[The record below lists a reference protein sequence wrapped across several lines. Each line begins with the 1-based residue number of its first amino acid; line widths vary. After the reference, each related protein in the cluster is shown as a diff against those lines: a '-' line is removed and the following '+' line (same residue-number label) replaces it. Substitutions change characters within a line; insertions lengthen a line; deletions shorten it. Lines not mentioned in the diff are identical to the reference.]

1 MGCIEECGRI
11 SLLGNGAG
19 FFKIDGK
26 RYMKFARYIKI
37 GKIYYFCS
45 ILLTLCF
52 IGAAIAGLPAL
63 YRSYDTYNLIGSAS
77 KVPVWLHFIAGTA
90 GALRYLIETLTVSGI
105 MFFVFKNFKVIYAQV
120 RNAVKDTPTK

>member
-1 MGCIEECGRI
+1 
-11 SLLGNGAG
+11 
-19 FFKIDGK
+19 
-26 RYMKFARYIKI
+26 MKFARYIKI

-77 KVPVWLHFIAGTA
+77 KVPVWLQFIAGTA
-90 GALRYLIETLTVSGI
+90 GSLRYLVGTLTVSGI

-120 RNAVKDTPTK
+120 RNAVKDIPTK